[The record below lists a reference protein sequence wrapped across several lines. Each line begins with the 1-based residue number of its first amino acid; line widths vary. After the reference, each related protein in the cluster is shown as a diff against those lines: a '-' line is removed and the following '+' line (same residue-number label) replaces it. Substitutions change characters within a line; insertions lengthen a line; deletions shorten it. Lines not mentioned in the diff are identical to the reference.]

1 LILSY
6 LAGICQQIN
15 TARQAAA
22 MKYKAIICHIP
33 LALNKPTRAPTSDHS
48 REICHDSTSAHVE
61 QVCKRLGWAISSSCQ
76 LNQSL
81 PKETDLFVSEQATFD
96 GMNLGLNPT

>member
-1 LILSY
+1 
-6 LAGICQQIN
+6 
-15 TARQAAA
+15 
-22 MKYKAIICHIP
+22 
-33 LALNKPTRAPTSDHS
+33 
-48 REICHDSTSAHVE
+48 VE
-61 QVCKRLGWAISSSCQ
+61 QVCKRLGWVISNSCQ